1 MIARHLASR
10 RLAAASVVVV
20 SGIALSGCHATAAA
34 TVAPQAISLPATAC
48 DGTTLTGDV
57 DVSMLSGG
65 EHRSMIVHIPSGYTD
80 RTPVPLV
87 LNLHGSGSTAAVQE
101 EFSGMDSVADAHGFL
116 VAYPQGAIVSGS
128 GDDWNV
134 PGEPLFGGGSAPAN
148 APDDVAFLA
157 QAIHTLEQGL
167 CVDSTRVDATG
178 FSGGARMTS
187 ELGCDLS
194 TTIAAIAPVSGL
206 RFPSPCVGTRPVPVI
221 SFHGT
226 DDPVDPYNGNGQAYW
241 TYSVAVAVERWA
253 VHDACAT
260 TPDESVTDSTVRFT
274 EYTGCADGATVGLYT
289 IDGEGHE
296 WPGGPRL
303 PAGDTRILGPQS
315 DAMNADATMWQFFMV
330 HPLSTTP

>member
-134 PGEPLFGGGSAPAN
+134 PGEPLFGGGSAPAMRPTTSRFSLRRFTRSSRVSAST
-148 APDDVAFLA
+148 APA
-157 QAIHTLEQGL
+157 
-167 CVDSTRVDATG
+167 S
-178 FSGGARMTS
+178 
-187 ELGCDLS
+187 
-194 TTIAAIAPVSGL
+194 
-206 RFPSPCVGTRPVPVI
+206 TRPV
-221 SFHGT
+221 S
-226 DDPVDPYNGNGQAYW
+226 
-241 TYSVAVAVERWA
+241 
-253 VHDACAT
+253 
-260 TPDESVTDSTVRFT
+260 
-274 EYTGCADGATVGLYT
+274 
-289 IDGEGHE
+289 
-296 WPGGPRL
+296 
-303 PAGDTRILGPQS
+303 PAGQG
-315 DAMNADATMWQFFMV
+315 
-330 HPLSTTP
+330 